1 MKPLRKVPKDKEKSL
16 GKLPTEVRNRMG
28 YMKEGGKLNVSKKK
42 VGIDPPKGYHWM
54 EESGRYY
61 LMEGD
66 YKPHPGAVKKAQFKL
81 VTHK

>member
-1 MKPLRKVPKDKEKSL
+1 MKAVKYQK
-16 GKLPTEVRNRMG
+16 
-28 YMKEGGKLNVSKKK
+28 GGKLKVLNKK

-66 YKPHPGAVKKAQFKL
+66 YKPHPGAVEKAQFKT
-81 VTHK
+81 VTHGKSS